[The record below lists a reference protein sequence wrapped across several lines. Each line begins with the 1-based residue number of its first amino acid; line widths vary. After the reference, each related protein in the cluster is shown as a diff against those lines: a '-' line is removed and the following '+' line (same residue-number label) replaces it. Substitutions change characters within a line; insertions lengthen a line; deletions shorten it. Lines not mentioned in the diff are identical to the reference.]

1 MQPSN
6 QAILKYDLLLKNG
19 HVIDPKNNVD
29 SQMDVAINDGKIAAV
44 EQDIDPTLAT
54 QVVDVANYYV
64 TPGLIDIHVHVH
76 HTREPEG
83 LSIMADSHS
92 FRSGVTTMV
101 DTGTAGAKHFLH
113 FKRTVIDQAKTRI
126 FAYVNIVDLGML
138 GDFEQDVQTMDP
150 ELCAATVMMYPD
162 ICVGVKTAHYW
173 TQLPWDAEHPP
184 WAGVDRAIEAAELCG
199 KPVMYDF
206 WPRPPERSYQELIL
220 EKARPGDIHT
230 HVYAQQFPVVDEQGM
245 PNDFMFQAR
254 ERGVIFDVG
263 HGAGSFWFRNGYR
276 AIQNGF
282 PPDSISTDLH
292 TGNVHW
298 AVVDMITTMSKILN
312 CGMSLQDVIK
322 LSTINPATEIGHPE
336 LGHLSIGAEADVA
349 VLHQIY
355 GDFSFIDCGR
365 AKLQGDRKL
374 ECAMTVRAGQ
384 IVYDPQ
390 GLSMPVWTDAPDAYW
405 VIPNLQG
412 SNQTAQAVTATGK

>member
-1 MQPSN
+1 MADSPS
-6 QAILKYDLLLKNG
+6 YDLLLQHG
-19 HVIDPKNNVD
+19 HVIDPANGID
-29 SQMDVAINDGKIAAV
+29 EPRDVAVADGNIAAV
-44 EQDIDPTLAT
+44 ERNIDPALAT
-54 QVVDVANYYV
+54 QTVDVSGRYV
-64 TPGLIDIHVHVH
+64 TPGLLDIHVHVY

-83 LSIMADSHS
+83 LSVMADAHS

-113 FKRTVIDQAKTRI
+113 FKRSVIDLAKTRI

-138 GDFEQDVQTMDP
+138 GDFEQDVRTMDP
-150 ELCAATVMMYPD
+150 ELCAGTVMAYPD
-162 ICVGVKTAHYW
+162 VCVGVKTAHYW
-173 TQLPWDAEHPP
+173 TRLPWDDEHPP
-184 WAGVDRAIEAAELCG
+184 WAAVDRAIEAAELCD

-206 WPRPPERSYQELIL
+206 WPRPPERSYEELIL

-230 HVYAQQFPVVDEQGM
+230 HVYAQQFPVVDDDGK

-292 TGNVHW
+292 TGNMHG
-298 AVVDMITTMSKILN
+298 AVVDMLTTMSKILN
-312 CGMSLQDVIK
+312 CGVSLYDVIK
-322 LSTINPATEIGHPE
+322 LSTINPAQEIGHPE
-336 LGHLSIGAEADVA
+336 LGHLSVGAEADVA
-349 VLHQIY
+349 VLDLLE

-365 AKLQGDRKL
+365 AKLYGDRKFD
-374 ECAMTVRAGQ
+374 CALTLRAGE
-384 IVYDPQ
+384 IVYDPT
-390 GLSMPVWTDAPDAYW
+390 GLSMPEWTQAPDRYW
-405 VIPNLQG
+405 QIPNRQRP
-412 SNQTAQAVTATGK
+412 SETAEASLK

>member
-1 MQPSN
+1 MCAQE
-6 QAILKYDLLLKNG
+6 YDLLLQGG
-19 HVIDPKNNVD
+19 HVIDPHNGID
-29 SQMDVAINDGKIAAV
+29 GLMDVAVTGDRIAAV
-44 EQDIDPTLAT
+44 APDINPALAAK
-54 QVVDVANYYV
+54 VVDVRGLYV

-83 LSIMADSHS
+83 LSVMADSHS

-126 FAYVNIVDLGML
+126 FAYINIVDLGML
-138 GDFEQDVQTMDP
+138 GDFEQDVRTMDP
-150 ELCAATVMMYPD
+150 ELCAATVLMYPD

-184 WAGVDRAIEAAELCG
+184 WAAVDRAIQAAELCG

-230 HVYAQQFPVVDEQGM
+230 HVYAQQFPVVDDDGM
-245 PNDFMFQAR
+245 PTPWMHEAR
-254 ERGVIFDVG
+254 ARGVIFDVG

-312 CGMSLQDVIK
+312 CGMSLYDVIK
-322 LSTINPATEIGHPE
+322 LSTINPANEIGHPE
-336 LGHLSIGAEADVA
+336 LGHLSVGAEADIA
-349 VLHQIY
+349 VIRQLT
-355 GDFSFIDCGR
+355 GEFSYIDCGR
-365 AKLQGDRKL
+365 AKLTGDRKL
-374 ECAMTVRAGQ
+374 ECAMTVRAGN
-384 IVYDPQ
+384 IVYDPG
-390 GLSMPVWTDAPDAYW
+390 GLSLPEWTDAPPAYW
-405 VIPNLQG
+405 VIPNLQ
-412 SNQTAQAVTATGK
+412 NAKQTAQAVTKK